1 MTETFRLSNP
11 PFSMSQPFDPSKYCK
26 PGEVT
31 VSEVQDMKRA
41 FDMLDD
47 DKSGIIDVDELQSAA
62 YALGIPM
69 DDNIELLL
77 GSDKITFDEFYARMT
92 AKLTPEDTI
101 DTYMKIF
108 ELFDQDGTGTISMDN
123 LNNVARIIGAS
134 EDAREIQDMLNTLDT
149 DGDGELDPI
158 DFYTCL
164 VSGMRVRMEEE
175 ARREHQEMQQQMG
188 MVGGRASISG
198 AASSAGGGS
207 GTQMG
212 L

>member
-1 MTETFRLSNP
+1 
-11 PFSMSQPFDPSKYCK
+11 MSQPFDPSKYCK